1 MGLGLPHTSTPRA
14 CHVTTRPYHQRWS
27 KAGPLSLR
35 VQGTTPKP
43 AWQGLWLLHFLNDNT
58 QRGDALLLVFL
69 NDNKQRATPCSWSH
83 WTQILRPLS
92 LLYRN
97 SRKKE
102 CGEPSLGSQSSGWP
116 QPQPLLSQPNPRPAP
131 GLRVREPQLL
141 KALHTGV
148 WRCLSQ
154 PGWQVRRR
162 RGRGHEG
169 RGCWV
174 EGTQQAG

>member
-69 NDNKQRATPCSWSH
+69 NDNKQRGHALLLVTLDADFEATFPPIP
-83 WTQILRPLS
+83 QLR
-92 LLYRN
+92 
-97 SRKKE
+97 KE
-102 CGEPSLGSQSSGWP
+102 RMRGTIP
-116 QPQPLLSQPNPRPAP
+116 
-131 GLRVREPQLL
+131 REPELRL
-141 KALHTGV
+141 APASTTALPTQPTPSPWPEGAGTPAAEGAAY
-148 WRCLSQ
+148 RCLEVPQSARVAGQ
-154 PGWQVRRR
+154 EETGQ
-162 RGRGHEG
+162 
-169 RGCWV
+169 
-174 EGTQQAG
+174 GT